1 MGTEIVRVPL
11 GPENWTLAPERVP
24 EDVDLIVAGNPN
36 NPTGTLTPAAVL
48 REFARPDRPVVIDES
63 FIEFVPGESE
73 SLAGDRERPGL
84 IVVRSLTKLYGLAGI
99 RAGYL
104 LADPMTVSHLEQQRQ
119 PWSVNAVACRVLAL
133 AARDL
138 RTPSVVASKVAR
150 CRDRLNAAL
159 STRAD
164 VMAWPGVAN
173 FLLLR
178 VSNGPALR
186 DGLRARGIAV
196 RPAASFPGLD
206 DRHIRIAVR
215 PAPDNERLLNALAE
229 VLGEMLLVVLLGGA
243 RSGKSV
249 LAVRLAEA
257 RSESVVMIA
266 TAEALDD
273 EMAARIEQHR
283 RERPDWETI
292 ETPLELESAMASVPD
307 ETTAIIDCLTVWVS
321 NLLIAGVDTTQI
333 TARASA
339 LAEQVG
345 RRTGLTIAVSN
356 EVGMGIVPDNALAR
370 RYRDVLGAVNATWA
384 ATADHAHLLVAGR
397 LLSLASADPLTEE
410 LRAHEF

>member
-1 MGTEIVRVPL
+1 MP
-11 GPENWTLAPERVP
+11 
-24 EDVDLIVAGNPN
+24 
-36 NPTGTLTPAAVL
+36 
-48 REFARPDRPVVIDES
+48 
-63 FIEFVPGESE
+63 
-73 SLAGDRERPGL
+73 
-84 IVVRSLTKLYGLAGI
+84 
-99 RAGYL
+99 
-104 LADPMTVSHLEQQRQ
+104 
-119 PWSVNAVACRVLAL
+119 
-133 AARDL
+133 
-138 RTPSVVASKVAR
+138 
-150 CRDRLNAAL
+150 
-159 STRAD
+159 
-164 VMAWPGVAN
+164 
-173 FLLLR
+173 
-178 VSNGPALR
+178 
-186 DGLRARGIAV
+186 
-196 RPAASFPGLD
+196 
-206 DRHIRIAVR
+206 
-215 PAPDNERLLNALAE
+215 
-229 VLGEMLLVVLLGGA
+229 LVVLLGGA

-307 ETTAIIDCLTVWVS
+307 ETTTIIDCLTVWVS

-384 ATADHAHLLVAGR
+384 AAADHAHLLVAGR